1 MYGHIFLEYMPIF
14 KYNYACTICLYQ
26 TNKTIFMN
34 IKICN
39 IVIENKLYCIN
50 EDDPRYNCNDQY
62 VHLNKIYEFKA
73 SEDLY
78 SDLECVIKCYLEQI
92 SEEYCNDILDI
103 TTDDIN
109 IYALIVVKS
118 EQGEKYYNIKYDI
131 QFNELDLYYNKY

>member
-1 MYGHIFLEYMPIF
+1 MPIF

-39 IVIENKLYCIN
+39 IVIENKLYCV
-50 EDDPRYNCNDQY
+50 DDDGPRYDCNDQY